1 MGRLTQGGFNEGM
14 TNHDM
19 AAAPRANRAGHIR
32 GKHEMSG
39 LIQTVTVAAAVGAG
53 LIGGVFFA
61 FSAFVMPALRR
72 LPAVQGIGAMQSI
85 NRLAVTAP
93 LMLALFGT
101 AVLSVVAVI
110 WAIRFRGHAA
120 PWMLTGGA
128 AYIVAILITIAGNVP
143 LNNALAGLDP
153 TSPAARPSGC
163 SSSSAGR
170 CGITCAAPG
179 AWRPA
184 PPSSSPSSAARHPML
199 TGLRAIRP
207 APCDVSSNAP
217 VLRGTIRRGSISVTA
232 SRMHSPSGPGTPC
245 YAPETISPRRISP
258 CCALSKRRPRAD
270 SQ

>member
-1 MGRLTQGGFNEGM
+1 MARLIEGGFDEGM

-19 AAAPRANRAGHIR
+19 ATAPRANRAGQIR
-32 GKHEMSG
+32 GQHEMSG
-39 LIQTVTVAAAVGAG
+39 LIQTVTVAAGVGAG

-110 WAIRFRGHAA
+110 WAIQFRGHAA
-120 PWMLTGGA
+120 APWMLAGGA

-153 TSPAARPSGC
+153 ASAGSPAQWLQFIQRW
-163 SSSSAGR
+163 
-170 CGITCAAPG
+170 TL
-179 AWRPA
+179 WN
-184 PPSSSPSSAARHPML
+184 H
-199 TGLRAIRP
+199 
-207 APCDVSSNAP
+207 
-217 VLRGTIRRGSISVTA
+217 LRGAGSVAASTAFILAVIRR
-232 SRMHSPSGPGTPC
+232 
-245 YAPETISPRRISP
+245 
-258 CCALSKRRPRAD
+258 
-270 SQ
+270 